1 MAALRDYLIVRGVD
15 LFHVANLNNS
25 EALNKL
31 VLLLISRNCDRC
43 DGLSV
48 ATHVCANSRSES
60 KPPRARSVAGINR
73 ELRVEGTVCYR
84 VFIKRRSN
92 KQKSIETQV
101 AYGAIR
107 SGLSKSAQKIS
118 LARAIS
124 MARFRRQL
132 TKLHVD
138 EQRRRVPEF
147 RLFTRQYAD
156 IVYSLEQLQ
165 QHEQCEQRSTMTASA
180 IIASPTHAAKIK
192 QNAPRDVVAEHT
204 KNRFRL
210 TIRQT

>member
-31 VLLLISRNCDRC
+31 VLLLIARNCDRC
-43 DGLSV
+43 DGLSVAVTV

-73 ELRVEGTVCYR
+73 ELRVEGTVYYR

-107 SGLSKSAQKIS
+107 TEAVWAVEIGTKD
-118 LARAIS
+118 
-124 MARFRRQL
+124 QL
-132 TKLHVD
+132 GESDLDGAFSTTTH
-138 EQRRRVPEF
+138 ETPRRR
-147 RLFTRQYAD
+147 TTSA
-156 IVYSLEQLQ
+156 
-165 QHEQCEQRSTMTASA
+165 TA
-180 IIASPTHAAKIK
+180 
-192 QNAPRDVVAEHT
+192 
-204 KNRFRL
+204 
-210 TIRQT
+210 

>member
-107 SGLSKSAQKIS
+107 TEAVWAVEIGTKD
-118 LARAIS
+118 
-124 MARFRRQL
+124 QL
-132 TKLHVD
+132 GESDLDGAFSTTTH
-138 EQRRRVPEF
+138 ETPRRR
-147 RLFTRQYAD
+147 TT
-156 IVYSLEQLQ
+156 S
-165 QHEQCEQRSTMTASA
+165 ASA
-180 IIASPTHAAKIK
+180 
-192 QNAPRDVVAEHT
+192 
-204 KNRFRL
+204 
-210 TIRQT
+210 